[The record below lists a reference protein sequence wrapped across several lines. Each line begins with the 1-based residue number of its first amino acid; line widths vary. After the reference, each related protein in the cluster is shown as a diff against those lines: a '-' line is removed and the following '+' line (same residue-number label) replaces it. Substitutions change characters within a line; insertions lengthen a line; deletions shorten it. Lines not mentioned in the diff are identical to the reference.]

1 MKRDVNR
8 ERERER
14 EEEKKKKERRQG
26 RVEDKRKKEGAK
38 KNEGCGRARPV
49 IGWAGGWAGVFL
61 GLVSH
66 RIRTLDGIAFTPYIW
81 STQKR
86 VMLIRTESLNPSR
99 PPDPCGSSSRLW
111 IVCGTLGS
119 GVMA

>member
-1 MKRDVNR
+1 MREDEKRC
-8 ERERER
+8 EERER
-14 EEEKKKKERRQG
+14 EEEKKKERRQG

-66 RIRTLDGIAFTPYIW
+66 RIRTLDGIAFTPYIR

-99 PPDPCGSSSRLW
+99 PPDPCGSSSRLR
-111 IVCGTLGS
+111 IVCGTLRS